1 MSQCSFEA
9 HKLTDKEWPVYV
21 EHIAVREVLLQ
32 SLSTEKLPDFS
43 SSTFDADT
51 RFLLSAE
58 QRRRILLAIL
68 REAWDFQNTPSI
80 PFDSD
85 FDLTAAD
92 ARKMKVAKLRTELEK
107 RGLASS
113 GLKKVLLTRLL
124 ATLPSAS

>member
-1 MSQCSFEA
+1 M
-9 HKLTDKEWPVYV
+9 
-21 EHIAVREVLLQ
+21 LQ

>member
-1 MSQCSFEA
+1 MQLGSEVY
-9 HKLTDKEWPVYV
+9 KLTDKEWPVYV

-32 SLSTEKLPDFS
+32 SLSTEKLSDFS

-68 REAWDFQNTPSI
+68 RQAWDFQNTPSI

-85 FDLTAAD
+85 FDLTATD
-92 ARKMKVAKLRTELEK
+92 A
-107 RGLASS
+107 
-113 GLKKVLLTRLL
+113 
-124 ATLPSAS
+124 